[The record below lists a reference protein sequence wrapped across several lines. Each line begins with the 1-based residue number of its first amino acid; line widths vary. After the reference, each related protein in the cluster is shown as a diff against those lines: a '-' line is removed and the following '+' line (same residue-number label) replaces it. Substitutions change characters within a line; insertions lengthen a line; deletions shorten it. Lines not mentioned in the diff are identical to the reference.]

1 MIKFDPLDHRPLGQ
15 VFVIPVVF
23 LNASAQKLCR
33 LEYFEVVDP
42 ATLRP
47 VERADNSVLVIG
59 AMWMGTTRLIDNML
73 C

>member
-1 MIKFDPLDHRPLGQ
+1 MFSEAPE
-15 VFVIPVVF
+15 
-23 LNASAQKLCR
+23 CR

-47 VERADNSVLVIG
+47 VERAENSVLVIG

-73 C
+73 WHA